1 MGREPWELLL
11 SNETPHGLDAKPS
24 TPWSGA
30 HIPSGVGAMPQNRI
44 QYQEEFSLSEFFQKF
59 GTEEKYVATLEHAR
73 WPGEF
78 RCPR

>member
-1 MGREPWELLL
+1 
-11 SNETPHGLDAKPS
+11 
-24 TPWSGA
+24 
-30 HIPSGVGAMPQNRI
+30 MPQNRI